1 MTDDH
6 RQRNGR
12 SKLARLPQRLR
23 RGARE
28 SVYLDPGFVAID
40 TRSLA
45 AFRISVGLLIVADVL
60 LRSRNFTFFYTEEGV
75 VPQAVAQELS
85 ADGAVSIFY
94 YTTDSSVIAL
104 LFLLHALIAVQLI
117 VGYKTRL
124 ATVLSFLFVV
134 SLDHHNPLVLS
145 YADTLFRLL
154 LFWAIFLP
162 LGERW
167 SIDAVHADGRPRAR
181 IASLASAA
189 ILVQIVYM
197 YVLNGYHKRESALW
211 TGGEATPLIMGLDD
225 TTFLLGEFTRNVPT
239 LLQYGGLTWY
249 YMLLF
254 AWLLLLLRG
263 RARTLLVAM
272 FVGGHASFALTVRIG
287 AFPYVAIAGLLL
299 FLQSQFW
306 EDLTALRRHGSIGR
320 LRAGSLRSTLIRLGE
335 ALPRL
340 RFGIG
345 PETRASL
352 ARAGRVVSTVAVAI
366 AVVSI
371 LVIPAL
377 GHLPVANS
385 LEDDEGPAERIDD
398 TASKLGVSQP
408 VWTVFA
414 PHPRTSDSYYVFPAV
429 TENGEHVDAYNGRSL
444 TYERPYDELQ
454 RQYDTYRERFYMSS
468 VRRGGPNDV
477 VSETLADYLCSTW
490 EDEHGETLTHLN
502 MYTVV
507 EDVTLETID
516 DPEDRDRDV
525 RRFYTH
531 GCGDNEPKEIDPP

>member
-1 MTDDH
+1 MTDDR
-6 RQRNGR
+6 RQRHGR
-12 SKLARLPQRLR
+12 SELAHLLQRLR

-40 TRSLA
+40 TRALA
-45 AFRISVGLLIVADVL
+45 AFRVSAGLLIIADVL
-60 LRSRNFTFFYTEEGV
+60 LRSRNFTFFYTEDGA
-75 VPQAVAQELS
+75 VPLSLAQQMS
-85 ADGAVSIFY
+85 ADGAFSIFY
-94 YTTDSSVIAL
+94 YTTNSTVIAA
-104 LFLLHALIAVQLI
+104 LFVLHVLIALQLI
-117 VGYKTRL
+117 VGYRTRL
-124 ATVLSFLFVV
+124 ATILSFLLVI
-134 SLDHHNPLVLS
+134 SLDHRNPLVLS
-145 YADTLFRLL
+145 YADTLFRML

-167 SIDAVHADGRPRAR
+167 SVDALYADSRPREQ
-181 IASLASAA
+181 ISSLASAA
-189 ILVQIVYM
+189 ILIQIVYM
-197 YVLNGYHKRESALW
+197 YVLNGYHKRESELW

-239 LLQYGGLTWY
+239 LLRYGGLTWY

-299 FLQSQFW
+299 FLQSPFW
-306 EDLTALRRHGSIGR
+306 EDLTALRRYASSGR
-320 LRAGSLRSTLIRLGE
+320 LRADPLRSTLVRLG
-335 ALPRL
+335 ATFPRL

-352 ARAGRVVSTVAVAI
+352 ARAGRIGSTVVVAI

-385 LEDDEGPAERIDD
+385 LEDDDGPAERIDD

-429 TENGEHVDAYNGRSL
+429 DESGDRIDAYNGRSL

-468 VRRGGPNDV
+468 VSRGGPDDV
-477 VSETLADYLCSTW
+477 VSETLADHLCSTW
-490 EDEHGETLTHLN
+490 EDEHGESLTHLN
-502 MYTVV
+502 MYVVV

-516 DPEDRDRDV
+516 NPENRDRDV

-531 GCGDNEPKEIDPP
+531 GCDDNEPKAIDPP